1 MLIKKF
7 RELNCVLKHSF
18 LQGDSGGPLGVK
30 LASNHRLVPFVVGV
44 TSFGAAC
51 GLGTPGVYIK
61 VASFIPWIESVVG
74 ISFDPHEC
82 ALRNIERREEL
93 PDFKRPLTV
102 KFGGWKNSHQAYV
115 GTSSTQ
121 GPSKWNCEGSLVS
134 DDYVVTSASCLE
146 ITTPNTIEIGDTER
160 HQLFSIK
167 RIVRHPQYQK
177 TSLEHNIA
185 LIQLEK
191 NAV

>member
-1 MLIKKF
+1 MF
-7 RELNCVLKHSF
+7 LNILF
-18 LQGDSGGPLGVK
+18 FQGDSGGPLGVK
-30 LASNHRLVPFVVGV
+30 LVSDHRLIPFVVGV

-82 ALRNIERREEL
+82 TLRNIERREEL
-93 PDFKRPLTV
+93 PDFVRPLTV
-102 KFGGWKNSHQAYV
+102 KFGGYKSSNQAFV
-115 GTSSTQ
+115 GTANSQ
-121 GPSKWNCEGSLVS
+121 DQNKWYCEGSLVS
-134 DDYVVTSASCLE
+134 EDYVITSASCLE
-146 ITTPNTIEIGDTER
+146 LTTPNIIEIGNAENL
-160 HQLFSIK
+160 QSFSIK
-167 RIVRHPQYQK
+167 RIVKHPQFQK
-177 TSLEHNIA
+177 SSLEHNIA